1 MSAASLAASATSIPL
16 TSFLSSCS
24 KGPSSLPSTADTVIL
39 LWMAGGMAH
48 TETFDPKAYVP
59 YEKGVES
66 KRVLSTFPKIP
77 TVVDGL
83 HFIGIRYIGQ
93 QYRSR
98 DGIFNDSPWIT
109 ENFNTM
115 QVWGNVP
122 ITKRAIL
129 NVIMPYQH
137 HNRVLPDQTEQK
149 INGLG
154 DISVLAF
161 YDLLKRTPDSIISIT
176 PEHYFQIGA
185 GVKAPTGKYDR
196 ANNTGSVNP
205 SFQVGNG
212 SWDYI
217 AAMNYGFTYR
227 NWGIST
233 LLNYTFKTEN
243 PKQYQFG
250 NQLNYGINAFKTYYI
265 SDLALTPI
273 FGIAGEHFEANKE
286 YGEAVPNTKGS
297 VFLGKVSL
305 EASYN
310 RIALGLAGMVP
321 ISQQLNNNKVE
332 LKHRL
337 SVYVNINL

>member
-1 MSAASLAASATSIPL
+1 MINALQNTKL
-16 TSFLSSCS
+16 
-24 KGPSSLPSTADTVIL
+24 
-39 LWMAGGMAH
+39 
-48 TETFDPKAYVP
+48 
-59 YEKGVES
+59 
-66 KRVLSTFPKIP
+66 LSTTICVFLVFQMLWAKPDAFKDSNPCIHSYHLEDFFDFCD
-77 TVVDGL
+77 TCGCGSSGGSMGYGTGL
-83 HFIGIRYIGQ
+83 NNYFIGVRYIGQ

-129 NVIMPYQH
+129 NVIVPYQQ

-273 FGIAGEHFEANKE
+273 LGIAGEHFEANKE
-286 YGEAVPNTKGS
+286 YGAAVPNTKGS